1 MLLSGTLFDSSVE
14 ITRLTMKVVRGPRG
28 LRQARPE
35 PHVTWNGRWRN
46 HTAMEE
52 RDQTAAYWTLYHR
65 WPAPAEDHSEVQKE
79 APSSGQEGG
88 DGRQPCDDEPV
99 K

>member
-14 ITRLTMKVVRGPRG
+14 ITRLTMKVVRGP
-28 LRQARPE
+28 

-79 APSSGQEGG
+79 APSSGQDVGH
-88 DGRQPCDDEPV
+88 GRHPYDM